1 MGTLWSQERTP
12 EEGLSTEPSR
22 WPALVR
28 RGLLVVLLSALILG
42 SAWHL
47 FYIFNSCGP
56 RSCQTPA
63 CWDLRARYLASWNT
77 SMPPCSNFFSFACGK
92 AKTTGD
98 PFQTLAKENKDRLRR
113 ILETPSSWPPDS
125 AEEKAFKF
133 YNSCMDTH
141 AIEAAGAGPIRKV
154 IEELGGW
161 SISGNWTSFDFN
173 RTLRLL
179 MSQYNHF
186 PFFRAYLRQHPSLP
200 HTPIIQIDQPEFD
213 IPHKKDQEQKIYT
226 QILRDYL
233 TYLNQLGTLLGG
245 DPSKVQEHAFL
256 SISLTSRLFQF
267 LQPLEQQQAQ
277 EKHFEVLT
285 VDQLQEVAPAID
297 WLSCLQATFTP
308 MSLSP
313 SQPLFVY
320 DLEYLKNMSQ
330 LVEEQMS
337 DNRDFLQSYM
347 ILGLVGTLTPA
358 LDSQF
363 REARRML
370 NHKLQNLT
378 DWTPVPSRP
387 RWMEC
392 LEKTETF
399 FKSTLAALFIHE
411 AFSPGTQSSA
421 MELFTAIKDALIT
434 HVRRLSW
441 MDEETRKEAQDRVS
455 QLQVKMGAPEWVLK
469 PELVRQEYEDIQL
482 GPSFLQSALSCI
494 RSLRAKTIRNYVQ
507 PSTHHRWQV
516 SPWEANAYYSILEN
530 VVVFPA
536 GLLQP
541 PFFHLS
547 YPRAVN
553 FGAAGSIMAHELLH
567 AFHQLLLPG
576 ACPACYSLG
585 LEEALLCLG
594 RLYAAF
600 PLPKGTRFNATLTVL
615 EDAADMG
622 GVAIA
627 QQAYRKKLLEH
638 KGETKLPQLDLSPQQ
653 LFFLS
658 YAQVLCRMSTI
669 RDPRNSHSPP
679 SLRVHGP
686 LSNLPEFAKY
696 FGCPQGT
703 LMNPQH
709 RCQLW

>member
-547 YPRAVN
+547 YPSASWGLPRLLLSWPRG
-553 FGAAGSIMAHELLH
+553 GAAVPGTSLCRLSIAQGNPLQCHTH
-567 AFHQLLLPG
+567 SPRRCCRHGRRSHCA
-576 ACPACYSLG
+576 AG
-585 LEEALLCLG
+585 LQEEALGAQRGDQAAPVGPQPPTALFPELCPG
-594 RLYAAF
+594 AVQDVYHPGSTEQPQPSQPPSPWPPQQPPRICQIFRLPTGYPHEPPA
-600 PLPKGTRFNATLTVL
+600 PLPTL
-615 EDAADMG
+615 
-622 GVAIA
+622 VAW
-627 QQAYRKKLLEH
+627 
-638 KGETKLPQLDLSPQQ
+638 
-653 LFFLS
+653 
-658 YAQVLCRMSTI
+658 
-669 RDPRNSHSPP
+669 
-679 SLRVHGP
+679 P
-686 LSNLPEFAKY
+686 LWK
-696 FGCPQGT
+696 
-703 LMNPQH
+703 
-709 RCQLW
+709 